1 MTFLD
6 WISGLYVL
14 TFLSTQKSFTRLL
27 MIGSAPSEKGVKT
40 NCGGELVVNVGG
52 CCIYPL
58 VRSLTFRFPENK
70 AILGPVYLQRVPR
83 LPEVLVENFAVGS
96 TGRFLAL
103 AACLQDNPALEP
115 LRPLEI
121 SKAAPNESKSGLVG
135 SELVA
140 IVHGVAGSLR
150 SQSLRTLA
158 HLMLVESSF
167 SPPPSVCKYSFMLM
181 MVMCFFNSGSLK
193 WKKSS

>member
-1 MTFLD
+1 M
-6 WISGLYVL
+6 
-14 TFLSTQKSFTRLL
+14 
-27 MIGSAPSEKGVKT
+27 
-40 NCGGELVVNVGG
+40 NVGG

-83 LPEVLVENFAVGS
+83 LPEVLVENFAVES
-96 TGRFLAL
+96 AVRFLAL
-103 AACLQDNPALEP
+103 AACLKELPAVVVHVCVCVCVCICVCICI
-115 LRPLEI
+115 LEI